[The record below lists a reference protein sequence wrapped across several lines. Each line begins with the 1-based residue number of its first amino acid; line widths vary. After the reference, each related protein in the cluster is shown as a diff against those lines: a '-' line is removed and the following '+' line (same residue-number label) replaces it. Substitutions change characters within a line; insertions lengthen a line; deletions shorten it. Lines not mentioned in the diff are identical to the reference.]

1 MRNNVVELLK
11 RVDWG
16 SLGASLIVIHGSVL
30 WNRNP
35 HDVDI
40 VAIPRRD
47 VDPEELGLRLMEV
60 VEKVVGL
67 EADIYV
73 ITDPLD
79 TNCFLFL
86 EALRR
91 GVIIY
96 QDDYGC
102 EMLVKIASICY
113 DFMLARKTV
122 GYTETLVK
130 QVMESVA

>member
-47 VDPEELGLRLMEV
+47 IDPEELELRLMEV

-73 ITDPLD
+73 VTDPLN

-102 EMLVKIASICY
+102 EMLVKIVSICY